1 MRGIVVLR
9 EARRFRQPFAILA
22 VVSLRQFTVRACFT
36 ATCACALAAPV
47 SAGAQTGVHVDPGSP
62 AGQEYAVPL
71 QAARGDFDG
80 GATKRKTNSG
90 TKKAA
95 PIRRST
101 PTTTTQSSPP
111 PSFGTGITKA
121 QPKPKRPARPVQKAR
136 TPKTP
141 QRATPVA
148 EPRLRD
154 VNADSTVSTTTAT
167 GGIVAAV
174 LLLALAVAAVTR
186 RQRRTSSA

>member
-9 EARRFRQPFAILA
+9 DARRFRQPFAILA

-80 GATKRKTNSG
+80 GATERKTNSP

-121 QPKPKRPARPVQKAR
+121 QPKPTRPARARSNVPKPDVTRPVKV
-136 TPKTP
+136 
-141 QRATPVA
+141 VA
-148 EPRLRD
+148 EPRLPD
-154 VNADSTVSTTTAT
+154 VNADSTVSTTAAT